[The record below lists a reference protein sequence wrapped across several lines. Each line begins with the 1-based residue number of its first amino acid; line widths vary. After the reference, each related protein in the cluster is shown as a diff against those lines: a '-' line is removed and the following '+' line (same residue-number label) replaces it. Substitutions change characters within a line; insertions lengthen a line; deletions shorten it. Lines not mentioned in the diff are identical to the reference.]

1 MKNNMNYMNYSQQY
15 PNFSPNI
22 ISKTQPYSFYNQNY
36 QSQSS
41 NKISYNP
48 NNNPNLIS
56 NQNFYQ
62 NQNNPIKWRNINKI
76 NLSNL
81 KNTRD
86 INTLQ
91 SYLDNLI
98 CGQIT
103 EEDIQSIQENSI
115 IKLIQILQTIADIL
129 LNEQAELEKEELK
142 LESENCQIMKE
153 FKEKDRYNLKN
164 KEIIRRLK
172 KEKKRDVG
180 VINTYINVINNLKRG
195 THYSKESYNITD
207 IDINQK
213 KLNDKNANLYA
224 KNEGGEFTCQY
235 CKNKTFPIE
244 FELNKHLEEVHGIK
258 SPSEMNP
265 GQNQPQEQIQIIK
278 PEVIV
283 NVPDNL
289 YGINNMNNRDNTN
302 NEEILNEM
310 KNMQKQF
317 YQKMEEE
324 KLRQLEENEN
334 ARKMQQNYFNNN
346 INKLEN
352 TFKETVDGFKLM
364 LQQKNNINA
373 NNLIESEDDEE
384 EQKKLEEIE
393 ELKKQLEAAKRN
405 VEKKNIEYENEVQKH
420 KTITLEITQTK
431 KFIEDDYYNNN
442 KNTINQNSFYENNMM
457 SQSNLNLEFKSKVIP
472 VKNKKTYFNSGNKFV
487 SDHDDTDEELNN
499 NKELLEIANDN
510 YDEIVKKIKQNKY
523 ITKPKPEESEK
534 DSDND
539 SGKID
544 ISNPKKRKLIYDND
558 KKDNNISLRHK
569 KINEEL
575 QKYYNKYTK
584 RDKKFLRNNDIYD
597 YHKETIEET
606 FEPEFQGSLT
616 MKNVINNKTY
626 DTAKDIFPKNL
637 KLNFEFEEDEIKE
650 EGINNLLEL
659 TNNLF
664 NGMDIINGQNKFI
677 NDYYKSIME
686 ALEFKDIHKTVE
698 KINNKS
704 KKIIIK
710 KDEDENK
717 LDNKIDIVDK
727 KDKNINNII
736 NTNTVINSI
745 AIDKEKDE
753 NNNIKDKKEEKNED
767 NKAEINGGLI
777 LSDLVIDNT
786 NDKKDEDK
794 LKNIPK
800 ENETKKLD
808 NNINNKE
815 TKTDII
821 DNKITNFK
829 PKIIGTEQKVENAF
843 VLTTDIKENNLNN
856 KQEKNLDVPY
866 TSTITSKIEN
876 KDDKNL
882 DVPYTS
888 NIIKKEENKDDKN
901 LDGPYT
907 STITSKIENKDDK
920 NLDVPYTS
928 NITKKEE
935 NKDDKNLDGPY
946 TSTIANN
953 INNPENNNRDKHLD
967 APFTSTQAK
976 IGTEQNNINNNIE
989 NTENLNASNFNNLPT
1004 SIKMDYNN
1012 DNSLDIPYNS
1022 NMAAIPQNENAN
1034 NLNNKNLNV
1043 GYSSAKGPT
1052 FINNI
1057 NENNKVPNVPYT
1069 STMAN
1074 DNLLGQNIQGNT
1086 GLSGQPDNNNINNNE
1101 QNKEINPENNQS
1113 SKIKESE
1120 MVLEKNDENNVT
1132 KVENNNTTIIKN
1144 SVITNGDNDK
1154 SMEFDKLI
1162 GKK

>member
-195 THYSKESYNITD
+195 THYSRESYNITD

-224 KNEGGEFTCQY
+224 KNEGGEFTCKY

-278 PEVIV
+278 PEVTV
-283 NVPDNL
+283 NVPENL
-289 YGINNMNNRDNTN
+289 YGVNNMNNRDNTN

-405 VEKKNIEYENEVQKH
+405 VEIKNIEYENEVQKH

-510 YDEIVKKIKQNKY
+510 YDEIVKKIRQNKY

-575 QKYYNKYTK
+575 QKYYNKYIK

-815 TKTDII
+815 AKTDII

-856 KQEKNLDVPY
+856 KQDNHLDGPYTSNIIKKEENKDDKNLEGPY
-866 TSTITSKIEN
+866 TSTITSKI
-876 KDDKNL
+876 
-882 DVPYTS
+882 
-888 NIIKKEENKDDKN
+888 ENKDDKN

-1022 NMAAIPQNENAN
+1022 NMAAIPQNENTN